1 MVISQKSKSPEAVLY
16 GLLSNVRDKGDD
28 DLWFARVLRYDY
40 LCDCMQRYRRA
51 LVLRLV
57 LKSLI
62 VVLGI
67 QLAIT
72 FARAR

>member
-1 MVISQKSKSPEAVLY
+1 MVTSQKGKSPEAVLY
-16 GLLSNVRDKGDD
+16 DSLLSSVRDKMD

-40 LCDCMQRYRRA
+40 LRDYVRRYRQA
-51 LVLRLV
+51 LVFRLV

-72 FARAR
+72 FASAK